1 MDKCPR
7 CGLPPESTEECQY
20 CGLVL
25 QEAPASPGPGNLSK
39 KPSGGL
45 FQRVSGKQIGIILL
59 AAVIF
64 IGFLYQLEKLGAER
78 KRQKLIIIAQKEKE
92 KEQERLQQI
101 ELQKQEY
108 ERQQQEKARK
118 EAEREQRRLE
128 RERQKALEL
137 QKAMADVAKFKPVIL
152 QALKSQHL
160 DLVQDIYI
168 DRGFPDQI
176 VFKMK
181 PIWHLRNKHL
191 RKNDVMNFWT
201 AWATVHNPSEPR
213 KTSIRVVSINGDEV
227 GGCKFLGGVW
237 VEE

>member
-7 CGLPPESTEECQY
+7 CGLPPESTEECKY

-25 QEAPASPGPGNLSK
+25 QEATASPGPGNLSK

-45 FQRVSGKQIGIILL
+45 FQKVGGKQIGIILL
-59 AAVIF
+59 ASVIF
-64 IGFLYQLEKLGAER
+64 IGFLYQLEKQRPER
-78 KRQKLIIIAQKEKE
+78 ERQKQLITAQRAE
-92 KEQERLQQI
+92 ERRQQI

-108 ERQQQEKARK
+108 QRQQQEMARK

-128 RERQKALEL
+128 RERQKAFEL
-137 QKAMADVAKFKPVIL
+137 QKAMADVAKFKPLIL

-160 DLVQDIYI
+160 DIVQDIYI

-201 AWATVHNPSEPR
+201 AWAAAHKPSEPE

-227 GGCKFLGGVW
+227 GGRKVFSGVW

>member
-25 QEAPASPGPGNLSK
+25 QEATASPSPGNMSK

-45 FQRVSGKQIGIILL
+45 FQKVSGKQIGIILL
-59 AAVIF
+59 ASVIF
-64 IGFLYQLEKLGAER
+64 IGLLYQLEKQGAER
-78 KRQKLIIIAQKEKE
+78 KRQKQIIIAQKEKE

-128 RERQKALEL
+128 RERQKAREL
-137 QKAMADVAKFKPVIL
+137 QKAMADVAKFKPTIL

-168 DRGFPDQI
+168 DRGWPDQI

-201 AWATVHNPSEPR
+201 AWATVHNPSEPE

-227 GGCKFLGGVW
+227 GGRKILGEVW